1 MDDEEL
7 IKEFIR
13 VGRPGS
19 VLKHDDFLEA
29 PVFVDFDVVAI
40 CIRADVDQLE
50 RRAALNQCL
59 NSGADS

>member
-13 VGRPGS
+13 VARPGS
-19 VLKHDDFLEA
+19 VLKHDDFPEA

>member
-13 VGRPGS
+13 AARPGS
-19 VLKHDDFLEA
+19 VLQHDDFLEA

-40 CIRADVDQLE
+40 CVRADVDQLE
-50 RRAALNQCL
+50 RRAALN
-59 NSGADS
+59 